1 MRQHPEILMV
11 KLGNEFSGKKSKLTS
26 TGLKRILSLPSLSSL
41 KVGKSI
47 EFISGINVNIASK
60 QLQTLQ
66 LNCDNGTLNDD
77 WFIQILEQCGSTL
90 KTLTLK
96 SSIITGEIL
105 IKFKGTLP
113 CLEILELI
121 SCKQLTNKG
130 LLQIIKLCGS
140 TLRSLDIQGTN
151 ITGEN
156 LSEFKGTLPCLE
168 NLNLRVCKQLTDY
181 GLMQFLQLC
190 GSTLKSLNLSETN
203 ITGENLPEFK
213 GTLPCLENL
222 EMGSCEQLTN
232 KGMLYILELCGSKLR
247 YLNISGTEI
256 TGENMSG
263 YKVKLPCLEKMNMRV
278 CKQLTDYGL
287 MKFLQLCGST
297 LKSLNLSETNIT
309 GENLTEFKGT
319 LPCLENLNLR
329 VCKLLTDYGLMQ
341 FLQLCGSTLKS
352 LDLSET
358 NITGENLPE
367 FKGTLP
373 CLENLNLI
381 SCKQLTDNGLLLIL
395 QLCGSTLRSLDIQY
409 ANITGENLSEFK
421 GNLPCLENLNFGC
434 CRQLTENGLLQF
446 LKVCGSTLTSL
457 DIEDTNITGE
467 NLSDY
472 MITLPYLENLN
483 LLYCEQLTDKGLLQ
497 ILQLCGITLR
507 FLNISETNITGENLS
522 EYKGI
527 LPCLENLNIR
537 SSRLTNSNLLQILQ
551 LCGSSLRSL
560 DISETNIS
568 GENMSEFKGTLPCLE
583 YLYLSN
589 CRQLTN
595 NGLQQILQLCGSS
608 LRVLDLSETDI
619 SGENL
624 SDYKGH
630 LPCLEY
636 LSMCDCRQLTDKGL
650 LQILQV
656 YGSTLRDLD
665 IADSNATGDIL
676 SEYSHISF

>member
-1 MRQHPEILMV
+1 MV

-168 NLNLRVCKQLTDY
+168 NLNMRVCKQLTDY

-319 LPCLENLNLR
+319 LPCLENLNL
-329 VCKLLTDYGLMQ
+329 
-341 FLQLCGSTLKS
+341 
-352 LDLSET
+352 
-358 NITGENLPE
+358 
-367 FKGTLP
+367 
-373 CLENLNLI
+373 I

-421 GNLPCLENLNFGC
+421 GNLPCLKNLNFGC

-467 NLSDY
+467 NLSKY
-472 MITLPYLENLN
+472 MSTLPCLENLN

-537 SSRLTNSNLLQILQ
+537 SSRLTNSSLLQILQ
-551 LCGSSLRSL
+551 LCGSSLSSL

-568 GENMSEFKGTLPCLE
+568 GENLSDYKGTLPCLE

-608 LRVLDLSETDI
+608 LRILDLSETDI

-665 IADSNATGDIL
+665 IADSNATGEIL
-676 SEYSHISF
+676 PEYSHINISF